1 MCRKQQL
8 RLIVCLESQ
17 SCPELHLDRG
27 NCGVM
32 AGCSVHVF
40 LDLGMTLFFPC
51 YANTSFVS
59 TRMLGL
65 AFVIHPE

>member
-1 MCRKQQL
+1 
-8 RLIVCLESQ
+8 
-17 SCPELHLDRG
+17 
-27 NCGVM
+27 M